1 MNEWITWALQGLICF
16 VLFMFWRALE
26 RNSETLHEIQ
36 IDLAKNYVTKPS
48 FHFRA
53 DAADVEIDCL
63 KKRVNDVD
71 TQMQLVRQEFTLRE
85 GKTS

>member
-1 MNEWITWALQGLICF
+1 MNEWITWGLQGLICF
-16 VLFMFWRALE
+16 VLYLFWRGLE
-26 RNSETLHEIQ
+26 RNSDTLHEIQ

-53 DAADVEIDCL
+53 DAVDSEIVGIRQ
-63 KKRVNDVD
+63 RVNDVD
-71 TQMQLVRQEFTLRE
+71 TQMQLVRQELTLNE